1 MGVEKQHQQ
10 ASFKRKEIDM
20 NNDLRKAKWR
30 QMRGKVKQ
38 LKAKLT
44 NNRRGRISGQY
55 DVLVGELEEKF
66 GETRRSAA
74 RVIDRGVRDYH
85 DRLKKLRSGSHSE

>member
-1 MGVEKQHQQ
+1 
-10 ASFKRKEIDM
+10 
-20 NNDLRKAKWR
+20 
-30 QMRGKVKQ
+30 MRGKVKQ

-66 GETRRSAA
+66 GETRR
-74 RVIDRGVRDYH
+74 VIDRGVRDYQ